1 MIHLCGKGK
10 TEPAYNNVEGYVQYE
25 YISAELS
32 DLFAAADL
40 VVSRAGANAI
50 CELLALRKPMI
61 LIPLPAAVSRG
72 DQILNAESFERQG
85 FAFLIREEELTNET
99 LLTGIN
105 QVVENRDSYIAAMRN
120 SIQTEAPGTG
130 RFLFPVSLIIR
141 LMEEVMSKA
150 ECEGKG
156 SEEKTPV

>member
-1 MIHLCGKGK
+1 M
-10 TEPAYNNVEGYVQYE
+10 
-25 YISAELS
+25 
-32 DLFAAADL
+32 
-40 VVSRAGANAI
+40 
-50 CELLALRKPMI
+50 
-61 LIPLPAAVSRG
+61 
-72 DQILNAESFERQG
+72 
-85 FAFLIREEELTNET
+85 TNET

-120 SIQTEAPGTG
+120 SIQTDATGTI
-130 RFLFPVSLIIR
+130 VR